1 MMNLHIEYTIN
12 WVGGLGTG
20 RVSEYDVPIRL
31 LENKNSLFAK
41 LVIEYS
47 LRSTSCHS

>member
-1 MMNLHIEYTIN
+1 MMNLHIENTIN

-20 RVSEYDVPIRL
+20 RVSEYDVPIQL
-31 LENKNSLFAK
+31 LENKNLLFAK

-47 LRSTSCHS
+47 L